1 MFRFNNPEEV
11 RKQRDKAK
19 SSMRVSTTAA
29 DLEGDPTITR
39 PVSPG
44 STSSEP
50 DVDWTFAQRE
60 AALARLHGLDPGLD
74 SLPDE
79 DLNKLFDR
87 ITKLK
92 SIREI
97 RDLSSKG
104 GRPDSSMSGIEDMW
118 SESGRPLPSETATD
132 DTSLDTGVTT
142 SPDPDSSTL
151 SGLDAQKSEYES
163 RLHSMGDSAE
173 AEDILEEKQ
182 HMELQLKIVQ
192 NQMKRLLEIRAR
204 GIAADHADLVPFETT
219 IYNARELRLLRRV
232 LDRWRAHR
240 SFSMSE
246 VVLANAV
253 IVKEANVIR
262 CVSCSRFLCVQ
273 RNDNES

>member
-19 SSMRVSTTAA
+19 SSMHISTSAA
-29 DLEGDPTITR
+29 SLEDNPSLTR

-92 SIREI
+92 SLREI
-97 RDLSSKG
+97 RDLSAK
-104 GRPDSSMSGIEDMW
+104 GRPDSSLSGIEDMW
-118 SESGRPLPSETATD
+118 SESGRPFSSETLTD
-132 DTSLDTGVTT
+132 DTSLDTGATA

-151 SGLDAQKSEYES
+151 SEMHGKLDAQKSEYES
-163 RLHSMGDSAE
+163 RLNSIGESAD

-182 HMELQLKIVQ
+182 HMEHQLKMIQ
-192 NQMKRLLEIRAR
+192 NQMKRLLEVRAR

-219 IYNARELRLLRRV
+219 IYTARELRLLRRV

-262 CVSCSRFLCVQ
+262 
-273 RNDNES
+273 